1 MPRSFLIRVYL
12 FLVCFHASGIIAA
25 PKCIDAD
32 LILAEGTIYSGVGEQ
47 AFVGAIAL
55 KGSKIVYVG
64 NNLTDDGLNCSD
76 AEVINLNGKY
86 IYPGF
91 TDAHGHLKG
100 IGYRELTLN
109 LQGISSLNE
118 TLEIVKNYLSTKKA
132 GEWIVGRGWIDK
144 VWPEKRFPTRWD
156 LDVFSPENPVV
167 LERADGHAVVVNSLA
182 LDLANIDSTT
192 KDPQGGFIEKDEI
205 GEPTGLLVDMA
216 MNLIAHLIPKLTREN
231 DKEAFLE
238 GIKRNVSLG
247 WTQIHV
253 PGGTFDD
260 ISILNEIKSENNLLQ
275 RVYFMVSDGNP
286 ADRLIEQG
294 PILDPEHLLTVRAI
308 KMYADGALGSRGAA
322 LLEKYSDYDGKGVFI
337 FREEDTK
344 PRLTKALNKGIQI
357 GTHAIGDHGN
367 RVVLD
372 WYEETFAKAKKTGN
386 FVSPRWRIEHS
397 QNIAPEDQR
406 RFVELSVIPSMQ
418 PSHAIGDLHF
428 AIDRLGLDRINNAY
442 AWRNLINKGLIIAGG
457 TDAPV
462 EIGDPRIEFYAA
474 VTRKDV
480 DGYHAKGWNLDDRLS
495 RFEALKMFTIW
506 PAIASFEE
514 DVKGT
519 IEVGK
524 LADFS
529 VFAEDLMTIPEQEIL
544 QSTNVLTVVGGRIV
558 FQK

>member
-1 MPRSFLIRVYL
+1 MIRLL
-12 FLVCFHASGIIAA
+12 FIVVSLYVSTSIAA
-25 PKCIDAD
+25 SKCLDVD
-32 LILAEGTIYSGVGEQ
+32 LILTNGTIYSGLNDRS
-47 AFVGAIAL
+47 FVGTIAS
-55 KGSKIVYVG
+55 KESKIIYVG
-64 NNLTDDGLNCSD
+64 DILPDSLHCAG
-76 AEVINLNGKY
+76 AKVINLSGKY

-100 IGYRELTLN
+100 IGYRELSLN
-109 LQGISSLNE
+109 LQGISSLSE
-118 TLEIVKNYLSTKKA
+118 TLEVVKNYLSTKEP
-132 GEWIVGRGWIDK
+132 GDWIIGRGWIDK
-144 VWPEKRFPTRWD
+144 VWPENRFPTRWD
-156 LDVFSPENPVV
+156 IDSFAPNNPVV
-167 LERADGHAVVVNSLA
+167 LERADGHAVVVNSTVLK
-182 LDLANIDSTT
+182 LANIDSNTE
-192 KDPQGGFIEKDEI
+192 DPQGGFIEKDI
-205 GEPTGLLVDMA
+205 NGEPTGLLVDMA
-216 MNLIAHLIPKLTREN
+216 MNLIADFIPKLTRED

-260 ISILNEIKSENNLLQ
+260 ISILNEIKSENKLLQ
-275 RVYFMVSDGNP
+275 RVYFMVSDGEP
-286 ADRLIEQG
+286 ADRLLKQG
-294 PILDPEHLLTVRAI
+294 PIIDPEHLLTVRAI

-337 FREEDTK
+337 FLEEETR
-344 PRLTKALNKGIQI
+344 PRLIKALNKGIQI

-372 WYEETFAKAKKTGN
+372 WYEDTFIEAKKNNN
-386 FVSPRWRIEHS
+386 FLVSPRWRIEHS
-397 QNIAPEDQR
+397 QNITPQDQR
-406 RFVELSVIPSMQ
+406 RFVELDIIPSMQ

-442 AWRNLINKGLIIAGG
+442 AWRNLINQGLIIAGG

-474 VTRKDV
+474 VTRKDL
-480 DGYHAKGWNLDDRLS
+480 DGFYDEGWNLDQRLT

-514 DVKGT
+514 EVKGT

-524 LADFS
+524 FADFS
-529 VFAEDLMTIPEQEIL
+529 IFDKDLMTIPEQIIL
-544 QSTNVLTVVGGRIV
+544 EAKNILTVVNGKVV
-558 FQK
+558 FQE

>member
-1 MPRSFLIRVYL
+1 MRLFLIV
-12 FLVCFHASGIIAA
+12 ASIYAPAIIQATQ
-25 PKCIDAD
+25 CIDAD
-32 LILAEGTIYSGVGEQ
+32 LILHRGNIYTGQTDQSFIGSIASQ
-47 AFVGAIAL
+47 GA
-55 KGSKIVYVG
+55 KITYVG
-64 NNLTDDGLNCSD
+64 KVLSDAEIACSD

-86 IYPGF
+86 VFPGF

-118 TLEIVKNYLSTKKA
+118 TLQVVRSYISTKEE
-132 GEWIVGRGWIDK
+132 GEWVIGRGWIDK
-144 VWPEKRFPTRWD
+144 VWPEKRFPSRWD
-156 LDVFSPENPVV
+156 IDSFSPDNPVI
-167 LERADGHAVVVNSLA
+167 LERADGHAVVVNSVVLELA
-182 LDLANIDSTT
+182 GIDKSTQ
-192 KDPQGGFIEKDEI
+192 DPQGGFIEKDQT

-216 MNLIAHLIPKLTREN
+216 MNLIADLIPKLSRDN

-238 GIKRNVSLG
+238 GINRNVSLG

-275 RVYFMVSDGNP
+275 RVYFMVSDGEP
-286 ADRLIEQG
+286 ADRLLENG
-294 PILDPEHLLTVRAI
+294 PIIDPEHFLTVRAI

-337 FREEDTK
+337 FLEDETK
-344 PRLTKALNKGIQI
+344 PRLSKALIKGIQI

-372 WYEETFAKAKKTGN
+372 WYEEAFTQAKKN
-386 FVSPRWRIEHS
+386 NELFKSPRWRIEHS
-397 QNIAPEDQR
+397 QNIKPEDQR

-428 AIDRLGLDRINNAY
+428 AVDRLGLERIDNAY
-442 AWRNLINKGLIIAGG
+442 AWRNLIDQGLIIAGG

-480 DGYHAKGWNLDDRLS
+480 DGYHGEGWNLHQRLS
-495 RFEALKMFTIW
+495 RLEALKMFTIW

-514 DVKGT
+514 NIKGT

-529 VFAEDLMTIPEQEIL
+529 IFDQDLMTIPELAIL
-544 QSTNVLTVVGGRIV
+544 ESKNILTVVGGRV
-558 FQK
+558 VYQD

>member
-1 MPRSFLIRVYL
+1 MIRLL
-12 FLVCFHASGIIAA
+12 FIVVSLYVSTSIAA
-25 PKCIDAD
+25 SKCLDVD
-32 LILAEGTIYSGVGEQ
+32 LILTNGTIYSGLNDRS
-47 AFVGAIAL
+47 FVGTIAS
-55 KGSKIVYVG
+55 KESKIIYVG
-64 NNLTDDGLNCSD
+64 DILPDSLHCAG
-76 AEVINLNGKY
+76 AKVINLSGKY

-100 IGYRELTLN
+100 IGYRELSLN
-109 LQGISSLNE
+109 LQGISSLSE
-118 TLEIVKNYLSTKKA
+118 TLEVVKNYLSTKEP
-132 GEWIVGRGWIDK
+132 GDWIIGRGWIDK
-144 VWPEKRFPTRWD
+144 VWPENRFPTRWD
-156 LDVFSPENPVV
+156 LDSFAPNNPVV
-167 LERADGHAVVVNSLA
+167 LERADGHAVVVNSTVLK
-182 LDLANIDSTT
+182 LANIDSNTE
-192 KDPQGGFIEKDEI
+192 DPQGGFIEKDI
-205 GEPTGLLVDMA
+205 NGEPTGLLVDMA
-216 MNLIAHLIPKLTREN
+216 MNLIADFIPKLTRED

-260 ISILNEIKSENNLLQ
+260 ISILNEIKSENKLLQ
-275 RVYFMVSDGNP
+275 RVYFMVSDGEP
-286 ADRLIEQG
+286 ADRLLKQG
-294 PILDPEHLLTVRAI
+294 PIIDPEHLLTVRAI

-337 FREEDTK
+337 FLEEETR
-344 PRLTKALNKGIQI
+344 PRLIKALNKGIQI

-372 WYEETFAKAKKTGN
+372 WYEDTFIEAKKNNN
-386 FVSPRWRIEHS
+386 FLVSPRWRIEHS
-397 QNIAPEDQR
+397 QNITPQDQR
-406 RFVELSVIPSMQ
+406 RFVELDIIPSMQ

-442 AWRNLINKGLIIAGG
+442 AWRNLINQGLIIAGG

-474 VTRKDV
+474 VTRKDL
-480 DGYHAKGWNLDDRLS
+480 DGFYDEGWNLDQRLT

-514 DVKGT
+514 EVKGT

-524 LADFS
+524 FADFS
-529 VFAEDLMTIPEQEIL
+529 IFDKDLMTIPEQIIL
-544 QSTNVLTVVGGRIV
+544 EAKNILTVVNGKVV
-558 FQK
+558 FQE

>member
-1 MPRSFLIRVYL
+1 MRLFLIV
-12 FLVCFHASGIIAA
+12 ASIYAPAIIQATQ
-25 PKCIDAD
+25 CIDAD
-32 LILAEGTIYSGVGEQ
+32 LILHRGNIYTGQTDQSFIGSI
-47 AFVGAIAL
+47 ASKGA
-55 KGSKIVYVG
+55 KITYVG
-64 NNLTDDGLNCSD
+64 KVLSDAEIACSD

-86 IYPGF
+86 VFPGF

-118 TLEIVKNYLSTKKA
+118 TLQVVRSYISTKEV
-132 GEWIVGRGWIDK
+132 GEWVIGRGWIDK
-144 VWPEKRFPTRWD
+144 VWPEKRFPSRWD
-156 LDVFSPENPVV
+156 IDSFSPDNPVI
-167 LERADGHAVVVNSLA
+167 LERADGHAVVVNSVVLELA
-182 LDLANIDSTT
+182 GIDKSTQ
-192 KDPQGGFIEKDEI
+192 DPQGGFIEKDQT

-216 MNLIAHLIPKLTREN
+216 MNLIADLIPKLSRDN

-238 GIKRNVSLG
+238 GINRNVSLG
-247 WTQIHV
+247 WTQIHI

-275 RVYFMVSDGNP
+275 RVYFMVSDGEP
-286 ADRLIEQG
+286 ADRLLESG
-294 PILDPEHLLTVRAI
+294 PIIDPEHFLTVRAI

-337 FREEDTK
+337 FLEDETK
-344 PRLTKALNKGIQI
+344 PRLSKALIKGIQI

-372 WYEETFAKAKKTGN
+372 WYEEAFTQAKKN
-386 FVSPRWRIEHS
+386 NELFKSPRWRIEHS
-397 QNIAPEDQR
+397 QNIKPEDQR

-428 AIDRLGLDRINNAY
+428 AVDRLGLERIDNAY
-442 AWRNLINKGLIIAGG
+442 AWRNLIDQGLIIAGG

-480 DGYHAKGWNLDDRLS
+480 DGYHGEGWNLHQRLS
-495 RFEALKMFTIW
+495 RLEALKMFTIW

-514 DVKGT
+514 NIKGT

-529 VFAEDLMTIPEQEIL
+529 IFDQDLMSIPELAIL
-544 QSTNVLTVVGGRIV
+544 ESKNILTVVGGRV
-558 FQK
+558 VYQD

>member
-1 MPRSFLIRVYL
+1 MIRLL
-12 FLVCFHASGIIAA
+12 FIVVSLYVSTSIAA
-25 PKCIDAD
+25 SKCLDVD
-32 LILAEGTIYSGVGEQ
+32 LILTNGAIYSGLNDRS
-47 AFVGAIAL
+47 FVGTIAS
-55 KGSKIVYVG
+55 KESKIIYVG
-64 NNLTDDGLNCSD
+64 DILPDSLHCAG
-76 AEVINLNGKY
+76 AKVINLSGKY

-100 IGYRELTLN
+100 IGYRELSLN
-109 LQGISSLNE
+109 LQGISSLSE
-118 TLEIVKNYLSTKKA
+118 TLEVVKNYLSTKEL
-132 GEWIVGRGWIDK
+132 GDWIIGRGWIDK

-156 LDVFSPENPVV
+156 LDSFAPNNPVV
-167 LERADGHAVVVNSLA
+167 LERADGHAVVVNSTVLK
-182 LDLANIDSTT
+182 LANIDSNTE
-192 KDPQGGFIEKDEI
+192 DPQGGFIEKDI
-205 GEPTGLLVDMA
+205 NGEPTGLLVDMA
-216 MNLIAHLIPKLTREN
+216 MNLIADFIPKLTRED

-260 ISILNEIKSENNLLQ
+260 ISILNEIKSENKLLQ
-275 RVYFMVSDGNP
+275 RVYFMVSDGEP
-286 ADRLIEQG
+286 ADRLLKQG
-294 PILDPEHLLTVRAI
+294 PIIDPEHLLTVRAI

-337 FREEDTK
+337 FLEEETR
-344 PRLTKALNKGIQI
+344 PRLIKALNKGIQI

-372 WYEETFAKAKKTGN
+372 WYEDTFIEAKKNNN
-386 FVSPRWRIEHS
+386 FLVSPRWRIEHS
-397 QNIAPEDQR
+397 QNITPQDQR
-406 RFVELSVIPSMQ
+406 RFVELDIIPSMQ

-442 AWRNLINKGLIIAGG
+442 AWRNLINQGLIIAGG

-474 VTRKDV
+474 VTRKDL
-480 DGYHAKGWNLDDRLS
+480 DGFYDEGWNLDQRLT

-514 DVKGT
+514 EVKGT

-524 LADFS
+524 FADFS
-529 VFAEDLMTIPEQEIL
+529 IFDKDLMTIPEQIIL
-544 QSTNVLTVVGGRIV
+544 EAKNILTVVNGKVV
-558 FQK
+558 FQE

>member
-1 MPRSFLIRVYL
+1 MRLFLIV
-12 FLVCFHASGIIAA
+12 ASLYA
-25 PKCIDAD
+25 PAILQATQCIDAD
-32 LILAEGTIYSGVGEQ
+32 LILHRGNIYTGQTDQSFIGSIASQ
-47 AFVGAIAL
+47 GA
-55 KGSKIVYVG
+55 KITYVG
-64 NNLTDDGLNCSD
+64 KVLSDAEIACSD

-86 IYPGF
+86 VFPGF

-118 TLEIVKNYLSTKKA
+118 TLQVVRSYISTKEE
-132 GEWIVGRGWIDK
+132 GEWVIGRGWIDK
-144 VWPEKRFPTRWD
+144 VWPEKRFPSRWD
-156 LDVFSPENPVV
+156 LDSFSPDNPVI
-167 LERADGHAVVVNSLA
+167 LERADGHAVVVNSVVLELA
-182 LDLANIDSTT
+182 GINKSTQ
-192 KDPQGGFIEKDEI
+192 DPQGGFIEKDQT

-216 MNLIAHLIPKLTREN
+216 MNLIADLIPKLSRDN

-238 GIKRNVSLG
+238 GINRNVSLG
-247 WTQIHV
+247 WTQIHI

-260 ISILNEIKSENNLLQ
+260 ISILNEIKSENKLLQ
-275 RVYFMVSDGNP
+275 RVYFMVSDGEP
-286 ADRLIEQG
+286 ADRLLENG
-294 PILDPEHLLTVRAI
+294 PIIDPEHFLTVRAI

-337 FREEDTK
+337 FLEDETK
-344 PRLTKALNKGIQI
+344 PRLSKALIKGIQI

-372 WYEETFAKAKKTGN
+372 WYEEAFTQAKKN
-386 FVSPRWRIEHS
+386 NELFKSPRWRIEHS
-397 QNIAPEDQR
+397 QNIKPEDQR

-428 AIDRLGLDRINNAY
+428 AVDRLGLERIDNAY
-442 AWRNLINKGLIIAGG
+442 AWRNLIDQGLIIAGG

-480 DGYHAKGWNLDDRLS
+480 DGYHGEGWNLHQRLS
-495 RFEALKMFTIW
+495 RLEALKMFTIW

-514 DVKGT
+514 NIKGT

-529 VFAEDLMTIPEQEIL
+529 IFDQDLMTIPELAIL
-544 QSTNVLTVVGGRIV
+544 ESKNILTVVGGRV
-558 FQK
+558 VYQD

>member
-1 MPRSFLIRVYL
+1 MRAFLIVASI
-12 FLVCFHASGIIAA
+12 HASIATA
-25 PKCIDAD
+25 AIECIDAD
-32 LILAEGTIYSGVGEQ
+32 LILHHGNIYTGNNENFFTGSIATKGSTISYVGE
-47 AFVGAIAL
+47 L
-55 KGSKIVYVG
+55 
-64 NNLTDDGLNCSD
+64 LSD
-76 AEVINLNGKY
+76 AELSCSEAKIIDLSGRYVF
-86 IYPGF
+86 PGF

-118 TLEIVKNYLSTKKA
+118 TLEVVRNYLSTKKT
-132 GEWIVGRGWIDK
+132 GEWIIGRGWIDK
-144 VWPEKRFPTRWD
+144 IWPEKRFPSRQD
-156 LDVFSPENPVV
+156 LDSFSPKNPIV
-167 LERADGHAVVVNSLA
+167 LERADGHAVVVNSLV
-182 LDLANIDSTT
+182 LKLANIDSSTP
-192 KDPQGGFIEKDEI
+192 DPQGGFIEKDKN

-216 MNLIAHLIPKLTREN
+216 MNLIADLIPKLTRDN

-260 ISILNEIKSENNLLQ
+260 ISILNEIRSENNLLQ
-275 RVYFMVSDGNP
+275 RIYFMVSDGEP
-286 ADRLIEQG
+286 ADRLIKNG
-294 PILDPEHLLTVRAI
+294 PIIDSEHFLTIRAI

-337 FREEDTK
+337 FLEEDTK
-344 PRLTKALNKGIQI
+344 PRLVKALQQGIQI

-372 WYEETFAKAKKTGN
+372 WYEETFAKAKGKYQ
-386 FVSPRWRIEHS
+386 FFESPRWRIEHS
-397 QNIAPEDQR
+397 QNITPVDQR
-406 RFVELSVIPSMQ
+406 RFVELDIIPSMQ

-428 AIDRLGLDRINNAY
+428 AVDRLGLDRINNAY
-442 AWRNLINKGLIIAGG
+442 AWRNLIDQGLIIAGG

-474 VTRKDV
+474 IARKDI
-480 DGYHAKGWNLDDRLS
+480 DGYHAEGWNLDQRIT

-506 PAIASFEE
+506 PAIASFQEN
-514 DVKGT
+514 VKGT

-529 VFAEDLMTIPEQEIL
+529 IFDKDLMNIPELEIL
-544 QSTNVLTVVGGRIV
+544 ESKNVLTVVGGRIV
-558 FQK
+558 YQK

>member
-1 MPRSFLIRVYL
+1 MIRLL
-12 FLVCFHASGIIAA
+12 FIAVSLYVSTSIAA
-25 PKCIDAD
+25 SKCLDVD
-32 LILAEGTIYSGVGEQ
+32 LILTNGAIYSGLNDRS
-47 AFVGAIAL
+47 FVGTIAS
-55 KGSKIVYVG
+55 KESKIIYVG
-64 NNLTDDGLNCSD
+64 DILPDSLHCAG
-76 AEVINLNGKY
+76 AKVINLSGKY

-100 IGYRELTLN
+100 IGYRELSLN
-109 LQGISSLNE
+109 LQGISSLSE
-118 TLEIVKNYLSTKKA
+118 TLEVVKNYLSTKEP
-132 GEWIVGRGWIDK
+132 GDWIIGRGWIDK
-144 VWPEKRFPTRWD
+144 VWPENRFPTRWD
-156 LDVFSPENPVV
+156 LDSFAPNNPVV
-167 LERADGHAVVVNSLA
+167 LERADGHAVVVNSTVLK
-182 LDLANIDSTT
+182 LANIDSNTE
-192 KDPQGGFIEKDEI
+192 DPQGGFIEKDI
-205 GEPTGLLVDMA
+205 NGEPTGLLVDMA
-216 MNLIAHLIPKLTREN
+216 MNLIADFIPKLKRED

-260 ISILNEIKSENNLLQ
+260 ISILNEIKSENKLLQ
-275 RVYFMVSDGNP
+275 RVYFMVSDGEP
-286 ADRLIEQG
+286 ADRLLKQG
-294 PILDPEHLLTVRAI
+294 PIIDPEHLLTVRAI

-337 FREEDTK
+337 FLEEETR
-344 PRLTKALNKGIQI
+344 PRLIKALNKGIQI

-372 WYEETFAKAKKTGN
+372 WYEDTFIEAKKNNN
-386 FVSPRWRIEHS
+386 FLVSPRWRIEHS
-397 QNIAPEDQR
+397 QNITPQDQR
-406 RFVELSVIPSMQ
+406 RFVELDIIPSMQ

-442 AWRNLINKGLIIAGG
+442 AWRNLINQGLIIAGG

-474 VTRKDV
+474 VTRKDL
-480 DGYHAKGWNLDDRLS
+480 DGFYDEGWNLDQRLT

-514 DVKGT
+514 EVKGT

-524 LADFS
+524 FADFS
-529 VFAEDLMTIPEQEIL
+529 IFDKDLITIPEQIIL
-544 QSTNVLTVVGGRIV
+544 EAKNILTVVNGKVV
-558 FQK
+558 FQE

>member
-1 MPRSFLIRVYL
+1 MRLILIV
-12 FLVCFHASGIIAA
+12 ASIYAPAIIQATQ
-25 PKCIDAD
+25 CIDAD
-32 LILAEGTIYSGVGEQ
+32 LILHRGNIYTGQTDQSFIGSI
-47 AFVGAIAL
+47 ASKGA
-55 KGSKIVYVG
+55 KITYVG
-64 NNLTDDGLNCSD
+64 KVLSDAEIACSD

-86 IYPGF
+86 VFPGF

-118 TLEIVKNYLSTKKA
+118 TLQVVRSYISSKEV
-132 GEWIVGRGWIDK
+132 GEWVIGRGWIDK
-144 VWPEKRFPTRWD
+144 VWPEKRFPSRWD
-156 LDVFSPENPVV
+156 LDSFSPDNPVI
-167 LERADGHAVVVNSLA
+167 LERADGHAVVVNSVVLELA
-182 LDLANIDSTT
+182 GIDKSTQ
-192 KDPQGGFIEKDEI
+192 DPQGGFIEKDQT

-216 MNLIAHLIPKLTREN
+216 MNLIADLIPKLSRDN

-238 GIKRNVSLG
+238 GINRNVSLG

-275 RVYFMVSDGNP
+275 RVYFMVSDGEP
-286 ADRLIEQG
+286 ADRLLENG
-294 PILDPEHLLTVRAI
+294 PIIDPEHFLTVRAI

-337 FREEDTK
+337 FLEDETK
-344 PRLTKALNKGIQI
+344 PRLSKALIKGIQI

-372 WYEETFAKAKKTGN
+372 WYEEAFTQAKKN
-386 FVSPRWRIEHS
+386 NELFKSPRWRIEHS
-397 QNIAPEDQR
+397 QNIKPEDQR

-428 AIDRLGLDRINNAY
+428 AVDRLGLERIDNAY
-442 AWRNLINKGLIIAGG
+442 AWRNLIDQGLIIAGG

-480 DGYHAKGWNLDDRLS
+480 DGYHGEGWNLHQRLS
-495 RFEALKMFTIW
+495 RLEALKMFTIW

-514 DVKGT
+514 NIKGT

-529 VFAEDLMTIPEQEIL
+529 IFDQDLMSIPELAIL
-544 QSTNVLTVVGGRIV
+544 ESKNILTVVGGRV
-558 FQK
+558 VYQD

>member
-1 MPRSFLIRVYL
+1 MRLFLIV
-12 FLVCFHASGIIAA
+12 ASLYA
-25 PKCIDAD
+25 PAILQATQCIDAD
-32 LILAEGTIYSGVGEQ
+32 LILHRGNIYTGQTDQSFIGSI
-47 AFVGAIAL
+47 ASKGA
-55 KGSKIVYVG
+55 KIIYVG
-64 NNLTDDGLNCSD
+64 KVLSDAEIACSD

-86 IYPGF
+86 VFPGF

-118 TLEIVKNYLSTKKA
+118 TLQVVRSYISTKEV
-132 GEWIVGRGWIDK
+132 GEWVIGRGWIDK
-144 VWPEKRFPTRWD
+144 VWPEKRFPSRWD
-156 LDVFSPENPVV
+156 LDSFSPDNPVI
-167 LERADGHAVVVNSLA
+167 LERADGHAVVVNSVVLELA
-182 LDLANIDSTT
+182 GIDKSTQ
-192 KDPQGGFIEKDEI
+192 DPQGGFIEKDKT

-216 MNLIAHLIPKLTREN
+216 MNLIADLIPKLSRDN

-238 GIKRNVSLG
+238 GINRNVSLG
-247 WTQIHV
+247 WTQIHI

-275 RVYFMVSDGNP
+275 RVYFMVSDGEP
-286 ADRLIEQG
+286 ADRLLENG
-294 PILDPEHLLTVRAI
+294 PIIDPEHFLTVRAI

-337 FREEDTK
+337 FLEDETK
-344 PRLTKALNKGIQI
+344 PRLSKALIKGIQI

-372 WYEETFAKAKKTGN
+372 WYEEAFTQAKKN
-386 FVSPRWRIEHS
+386 NELFKSPRWRIEHS
-397 QNIAPEDQR
+397 QNIKPEDQR

-428 AIDRLGLDRINNAY
+428 AVDRLGLERIDNAY
-442 AWRNLINKGLIIAGG
+442 AWRNLIDQGLIIAGG

-480 DGYHAKGWNLDDRLS
+480 DGYHGEGWNLHQRLS
-495 RFEALKMFTIW
+495 RLEALKMFTIW

-514 DVKGT
+514 NIKGT

-529 VFAEDLMTIPEQEIL
+529 IFDQDLMSIPELAIL
-544 QSTNVLTVVGGRIV
+544 ESKNILTVVGGRV
-558 FQK
+558 VYQD